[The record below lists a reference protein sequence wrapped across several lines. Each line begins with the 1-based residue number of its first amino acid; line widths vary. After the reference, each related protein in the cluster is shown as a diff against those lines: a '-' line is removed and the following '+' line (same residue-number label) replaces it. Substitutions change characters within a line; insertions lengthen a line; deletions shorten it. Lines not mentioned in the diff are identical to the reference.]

1 MDKIKSLIENQ
12 IKASENLLKQYNLEI
27 EGLIKKELWG
37 YIIEIRYKCET
48 ENKIIC
54 ILTKLLQEIES
65 DMWKKGEK

>member
-1 MDKIKSLIENQ
+1 MDKIKFLIENQ
-12 IKASENLLKQYNLEI
+12 IETSENLLKQYELEI

-54 ILTKLLQEIES
+54 ILTKLLREIERN
-65 DMWKKGEK
+65 DI